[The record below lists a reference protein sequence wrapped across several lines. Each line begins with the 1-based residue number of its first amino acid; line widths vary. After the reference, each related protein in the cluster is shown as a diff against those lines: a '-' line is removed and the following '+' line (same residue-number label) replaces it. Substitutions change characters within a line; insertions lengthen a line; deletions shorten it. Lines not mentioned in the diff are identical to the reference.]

1 MNTISIDFGTSN
13 TSAACLDPN
22 TGKPEPIRFIDNG
35 KEKLPSL
42 VYYPKDGDIVV
53 GEPALTPLT
62 QLNKYSKEKRLEIQA
77 TVVSSL
83 KRRLTAN
90 GLHVVAGRPPVR
102 HTEIVGEIFKKIK
115 IEVEVNYFNST
126 PIEKVILS
134 HPVIIS
140 QANKGVLKEAARLA
154 GFKIIEFIEEPVA
167 AAMGFMNSNQHVGQ
181 GILVYDFGG
190 GTFDIAFILREGM
203 GNFHTP
209 LPAYG
214 DDRCGGDDIDLA
226 LYDHWETLIEKGHI
240 SPICNNPLEL
250 DTGLLFHCK
259 KQKEIL
265 STLQQKKF
273 LVSLPPPRSLQ
284 ITRTIDRYTL
294 NRLMSPVIDKTIQKT
309 QVMLN
314 KIKQS
319 GHKLDTVVLVG
330 GSSRIPLVMERLK
343 KVLPVEPL
351 KPMQTDTAVCIGAL
365 MATKPSRIDAPYKSK
380 KAPVHHLKKKG
391 KLDEKMAKNVSSS
404 QKDHWQEP
412 LTAMKMVWVPQG
424 SFCMGSDPSE
434 KEREEDE
441 GPLHIVNISGFWIG
455 QYPVTQAE
463 WQKIMGSNPSRFK
476 NGDNYPVEY
485 VSWKDAYNFIKKL
498 NQYHENKYRF
508 ALPTEAQ
515 WEYACRAG
523 TTTPFYFGDNLSTD
537 QANYNGNLPYKDGP
551 LGIYRESTTSVGTF
565 RANGFGIFDMHGN
578 VWEWCHDRYEG
589 QFSLGEVNDPKGPSS
604 GVSRVIRGGC
614 WNDGAWICRSAY
626 RNLSTPSSR
635 HSYTGFRITMR
646 PMR

>member
-13 TSAACLDPN
+13 TSAAWLDPD

-35 KEKLPSL
+35 MEKLPSL
-42 VYYPKDGDIVV
+42 VYYPTNGDAVV
-53 GEPALTPLT
+53 GEPALTLLT
-62 QLNKYSKEKRLEIQA
+62 QLNKYSKEKRFEIQA
-77 TVVSSL
+77 AIVSSL
-83 KRRLTAN
+83 KRRLMAN
-90 GLHVVAGRPPVR
+90 GLHVVAGGPPVR
-102 HTEIVGEIFKKIK
+102 HAEIVGEIFKKIK
-115 IEVEVNYFNST
+115 IEVEVNYLNST
-126 PIEKVILS
+126 PVEKVILS

-140 QANKGVLKEAARLA
+140 QTNKGVLKEAAQLA
-154 GFKIIEFIEEPVA
+154 GFKTIKFIEEPVA
-167 AAMGFMNSNQHVGQ
+167 AAMGFVHSNQHVGQ

-190 GTFDIAFILREGM
+190 STFDIAFILQDGKER
-203 GNFHTP
+203 FHIP
-209 LPAYG
+209 LPVYG
-214 DDRCGGDDIDLA
+214 DESCGGDDIDLV

-240 SPICNNPLEL
+240 SPVCNNPLEL
-250 DTGLLFHCK
+250 DMGLLFQCK
-259 KQKEIL
+259 KQKETL
-265 STLQQKKF
+265 STRKRKKF
-273 LVSLPPPRSLQ
+273 LVSLPPPKSLQ
-284 ITRTIDRYTL
+284 ITRTIDRHTL
-294 NRLMSPVIDKTIQKT
+294 NRLMSPVIDRTIQKT

-314 KIKQS
+314 RIKQS
-319 GHKLDTVVLVG
+319 GYKLDTVVLVG
-330 GSSRIPLVMERLK
+330 GSSRIPLVMERLE

-351 KPMQTDTAVCIGAL
+351 KPMQTDTSVCIGAL
-365 MATKPSRIDAPYKSK
+365 MAAKPLCIDTPSTSKKVPVQHVTEKCKIDA
-380 KAPVHHLKKKG
+380 
-391 KLDEKMAKNVSSS
+391 KMAKNVSQS
-404 QKDHWQEP
+404 KDIWQEP
-412 LTAMKMVWVPQG
+412 LTAMKMAWVPQG

-463 WQKIMGSNPSRFK
+463 WQEIMGSNPSVFK

-485 VSWKDAYNFIKKL
+485 ISWKDAYVFIQKL
-498 NQYHENKYRF
+498 NKYHENKYRF

-551 LGIYRESTTSVGTF
+551 LGIYRETTTPVGTF
-565 RANGFGIFDMHGN
+565 SANGFGIFDMHGN
-578 VWEWCHDRYEG
+578 VWEWCRDRYEG
-589 QFSLGEVNDPKGPSS
+589 QYSLGKVNDPKGPSS

-646 PMR
+646 PM